1 MPKLSGSFLLPLFV
15 QQRNSALVPQP
26 ITPSPRMTYREAIE
40 ELETILRALETDAVD
55 VDDLT
60 TRVERSAELI
70 RLCRHKLRHAEASL
84 DRVFDS
90 LDEDE
95 EDEEDEEETEEAD
108 ADDMET
114 DDDADDEQEADDE
127 HDHLPGGPGRAW

>member
-1 MPKLSGSFLLPLFV
+1 
-15 QQRNSALVPQP
+15 
-26 ITPSPRMTYREAIE
+26 MTYREAIE

-84 DRVFDS
+84 DRVFDT
-90 LDEDE
+90 LDE
-95 EDEEDEEETEEAD
+95 EDEADEEPDNENDEELDEEE
-108 ADDMET
+108 
-114 DDDADDEQEADDE
+114 DDDEENDDV
-127 HDHLPGGPGRAW
+127 PGGPGRSW

>member
-1 MPKLSGSFLLPLFV
+1 
-15 QQRNSALVPQP
+15 
-26 ITPSPRMTYREAIE
+26 MTYREAIE

-84 DRVFDS
+84 DRVFDT
-90 LDEDE
+90 LDEEEETDEPADPEEE
-95 EDEEDEEETEEAD
+95 EDER
-108 ADDMET
+108 
-114 DDDADDEQEADDE
+114 DDEDA
-127 HDHLPGGPGRAW
+127 HDHLLGGPGRSW

>member
-1 MPKLSGSFLLPLFV
+1 
-15 QQRNSALVPQP
+15 
-26 ITPSPRMTYREAIE
+26 MTYREAIE

-90 LDEDE
+90 LDEEDDADKEME
-95 EDEEDEEETEEAD
+95 EGEETEE
-108 ADDMET
+108 
-114 DDDADDEQEADDE
+114 DDASE
-127 HDHLPGGPGRAW
+127 HDNLPGGAGRAW

>member
-1 MPKLSGSFLLPLFV
+1 MPTDNEQLASK
-15 QQRNSALVPQP
+15 
-26 ITPSPRMTYREAIE
+26 MTYREAIE

-84 DRVFDS
+84 DRVFDT
-90 LDEDE
+90 LDE
-95 EDEEDEEETEEAD
+95 EDDADEEMEEEEENEEDD
-108 ADDMET
+108 AS
-114 DDDADDEQEADDE
+114 E
-127 HDHLPGGPGRAW
+127 HDDLPGGAGRAW

>member
-1 MPKLSGSFLLPLFV
+1 
-15 QQRNSALVPQP
+15 
-26 ITPSPRMTYREAIE
+26 MTYREAIE

-84 DRVFDS
+84 DRVFDT
-90 LDEDE
+90 LDDDDETDELAEDEADGDED
-95 EDEEDEEETEEAD
+95 DEAG
-108 ADDMET
+108 
-114 DDDADDEQEADDE
+114 DDDAEE
-127 HDHLPGGPGRAW
+127 HDELRGGPGRGW

>member
-1 MPKLSGSFLLPLFV
+1 MTEK
-15 QQRNSALVPQP
+15 
-26 ITPSPRMTYREAIE
+26 MTYREAIE

-84 DRVFDS
+84 DRVFDT
-90 LDEDE
+90 LDDDEGDEQPTEETHEREADE
-95 EDEEDEEETEEAD
+95 EDDN
-108 ADDMET
+108 
-114 DDDADDEQEADDE
+114 E
-127 HDHLPGGPGRAW
+127 HDNLTGGPGRTW

>member
-1 MPKLSGSFLLPLFV
+1 
-15 QQRNSALVPQP
+15 
-26 ITPSPRMTYREAIE
+26 MTYREAIA
-40 ELETILRALETDAVD
+40 ELETILRALETDAID

-90 LDEDE
+90 LDEDDEELPEDESEE
-95 EDEEDEEETEEAD
+95 EDEDSETLDDEDEP
-108 ADDMET
+108 
-114 DDDADDEQEADDE
+114 EQ
-127 HDHLPGGPGRAW
+127 PGGPGRPTQVSWRF

>member
-1 MPKLSGSFLLPLFV
+1 
-15 QQRNSALVPQP
+15 
-26 ITPSPRMTYREAIE
+26 MTYREAIE

-84 DRVFDS
+84 DRVFDT
-90 LDEDE
+90 LDE
-95 EDEEDEEETEEAD
+95 EDEADEEMEEK
-108 ADDMET
+108 EENEE
-114 DDDADDEQEADDE
+114 DDASE
-127 HDHLPGGPGRAW
+127 HDNLPGGAGRAW

>member
-1 MPKLSGSFLLPLFV
+1 
-15 QQRNSALVPQP
+15 
-26 ITPSPRMTYREAIE
+26 MTYREAIE

-84 DRVFDS
+84 DRVFDT
-90 LDEDE
+90 LDDEDE
-95 EDEEDEEETEEAD
+95 ADELIEEEEAEDDEEEDEGDEEEDEA
-108 ADDMET
+108 
-114 DDDADDEQEADDE
+114 DE
-127 HDHLPGGPGRAW
+127 HDHLPGGPGRGW

>member
-1 MPKLSGSFLLPLFV
+1 
-15 QQRNSALVPQP
+15 
-26 ITPSPRMTYREAIE
+26 MTYREAIE

-84 DRVFDS
+84 DRVFDT
-90 LDEDE
+90 L
-95 EDEEDEEETEEAD
+95 DEEEEAD
-108 ADDMET
+108 ELPDEDSESE
-114 DDDADDEQEADDE
+114 DEDDAEQDETDE
-127 HDHLPGGPGRAW
+127 HDDLAGGPGRAW

>member
-1 MPKLSGSFLLPLFV
+1 MPTYAE
-15 QQRNSALVPQP
+15 AL
-26 ITPSPRMTYREAIE
+26 A

-60 TRVERSAELI
+60 ARVERSAELI

-84 DRVFDS
+84 DRVFDT

-95 EDEEDEEETEEAD
+95 VGPDDEAEGDEEDEEEGEDEE
-108 ADDMET
+108 
-114 DDDADDEQEADDE
+114 DDDEDNRDQA
-127 HDHLPGGPGRAW
+127 GGAGRPSQPSWLL

>member
-1 MPKLSGSFLLPLFV
+1 
-15 QQRNSALVPQP
+15 
-26 ITPSPRMTYREAIE
+26 MTYREAIE

-95 EDEEDEEETEEAD
+95 ENDEDEDELEAAND
-108 ADDMET
+108 EDSDDS
-114 DDDADDEQEADDE
+114 DDDE

>member
-1 MPKLSGSFLLPLFV
+1 
-15 QQRNSALVPQP
+15 
-26 ITPSPRMTYREAIE
+26 MTYREAIE

-84 DRVFDS
+84 DRVFDT
-90 LDEDE
+90 LDE
-95 EDEEDEEETEEAD
+95 EDEADELVEEGEDADEET
-108 ADDMET
+108 
-114 DDDADDEQEADDE
+114 DE
-127 HDHLPGGPGRAW
+127 HDHLPGGPGRGW

>member
-1 MPKLSGSFLLPLFV
+1 
-15 QQRNSALVPQP
+15 
-26 ITPSPRMTYREAIE
+26 MTYREAIE

-84 DRVFDS
+84 DRVFDT
-90 LDEDE
+90 LDDEDE
-95 EDEEDEEETEEAD
+95 ADEPIEEEEDDSSEEEEDDEEDL
-108 ADDMET
+108 
-114 DDDADDEQEADDE
+114 DE
-127 HDHLPGGPGRAW
+127 HDDLAGGPGRAW

>member
-1 MPKLSGSFLLPLFV
+1 
-15 QQRNSALVPQP
+15 
-26 ITPSPRMTYREAIE
+26 MTYREAIE
-40 ELETILRALETDAVD
+40 ELETILRALETDAID

-90 LDEDE
+90 LDEE
-95 EDEEDEEETEEAD
+95 ENDGKEDAADEEEENTEND
-108 ADDMET
+108 ET
-114 DDDADDEQEADDE
+114 NEDDE

>member
-1 MPKLSGSFLLPLFV
+1 
-15 QQRNSALVPQP
+15 
-26 ITPSPRMTYREAIE
+26 MTYREAIE

-60 TRVERSAELI
+60 ARVERSAELI

-95 EDEEDEEETEEAD
+95 ENEEESEEDVEAD
-108 ADDMET
+108 DNET
-114 DDDADDEQEADDE
+114 DDDVEGEDDDESDDE

>member
-1 MPKLSGSFLLPLFV
+1 
-15 QQRNSALVPQP
+15 
-26 ITPSPRMTYREAIE
+26 MTYREAIE

-84 DRVFDS
+84 DRVFDT
-90 LDEDE
+90 LDDDDEADELAEDE
-95 EDEEDEEETEEAD
+95 EDGEDDDEAG
-108 ADDMET
+108 
-114 DDDADDEQEADDE
+114 DDDAEE
-127 HDHLPGGPGRAW
+127 HDELRGGPGRGW

>member
-1 MPKLSGSFLLPLFV
+1 
-15 QQRNSALVPQP
+15 
-26 ITPSPRMTYREAIE
+26 MTYREAIE

-84 DRVFDS
+84 DRVFDT
-90 LDEDE
+90 LDDEDEADELADELAEDETEDE
-95 EDEEDEEETEEAD
+95 EDT
-108 ADDMET
+108 
-114 DDDADDEQEADDE
+114 DE
-127 HDHLPGGPGRAW
+127 HDDLPGGVGRTW